1 MHFPLVINN
10 KANIHLS
17 ELLASLNISEKKQV
31 EQLLLEIRNET
42 EQTERLR
49 NRVAELERENG
60 KQVVLVDR
68 LRKELHEA
76 KRDGDVLRKKNVDA
90 GRQIEEME
98 RALLEREAVRARLEV
113 EVERY
118 ERQVLELERYR

>member
-1 MHFPLVINN
+1 MHFPVVINN

-76 KRDGDVLRKKNVDA
+76 KREGDVLRK
-90 GRQIEEME
+90 
-98 RALLEREAVRARLEV
+98 
-113 EVERY
+113 
-118 ERQVLELERYR
+118 